1 MVNTKGGST
10 MTNNEIVMQG
20 SPSMENNAV
29 IEPSDISIKSKSYTL
44 KTAGFWIRFWAFLLD
59 GFIVSA
65 VIGILIN
72 PIFYLMDWSLSESV
86 WYAPISIITA
96 ILYYSYFVLMTKFFG
111 QTLGKMVFG
120 LRVISLKHDQL
131 TWSDVLF
138 RDWIGRVINNIFMP
152 LYILVVI
159 MPENQGLH
167 DYFAD
172 TTVVHEKLYIEKAEA
187 PTTVP
192 QQEEITVAHKQEEKV
207 ELVKLEEKNE
217 Q

>member
-1 MVNTKGGST
+1 

-20 SPSMENNAV
+20 SPSMENGFLINTS
-29 IEPSDISIKSKSYTL
+29 EKSAKPTNYAL

-59 GFIVSA
+59 GFIISA
-65 VIGILIN
+65 VGGILFN
-72 PIFYLMDWSLSESV
+72 PIFYLMDWSLSDTV
-86 WYAPISIITA
+86 WYAPISLITA

-120 LRVISLKHDQL
+120 LRVISLKHDKL

-138 RDWIGRVINNIFMP
+138 RDWIGRIINNVFMP

-159 MPENQGLH
+159 LPENQGLH

-172 TTVVHEKLYIEKAEA
+172 TTVVHEKVFIEKDV
-187 PTTVP
+187 VP
-192 QQEEITVAHKQEEKV
+192 IASLNQEEMIGNQVQEEKP
-207 ELVKLEEKNE
+207 ELAKLEEKNE
-217 Q
+217 

>member
-1 MVNTKGGST
+1 
-10 MTNNEIVMQG
+10 MTNNEFVMQG
-20 SPSMENNAV
+20 SPSMENGFLMNAPEESV
-29 IEPSDISIKSKSYTL
+29 KHKNYAL
-44 KTAGFWIRFWAFLLD
+44 KTAGFWVRFWAFLLD
-59 GFIVSA
+59 GFIISA
-65 VIGILIN
+65 VVGILIN

-120 LRVISLKHDQL
+120 LRVISLKHDKL

-138 RDWIGRVINNIFMP
+138 RDWIGRIINNIFMP
-152 LYILVVI
+152 LYILVAI
-159 MPENQGLH
+159 LPENQGLH

-172 TTVVHEKLYIEKAEA
+172 TAVVHEKVFVEKDPAPAALPKQQEQIE
-187 PTTVP
+187 TTV
-192 QQEEITVAHKQEEKV
+192 QEEKI
-207 ELVKLEEKNE
+207 ELAKLEEKNE